1 MSDPFKSSIVIL
13 SAYNLSMARKRTSK
27 SQGGQPKKQKTDP
40 DVKIRNS
47 KSQKKL
53 SSAHDRFYNN
63 SEANYNLCQWVST
76 VD

>member
-1 MSDPFKSSIVIL
+1 M
-13 SAYNLSMARKRTSK
+13 SAYNLSMARKRNSK

-53 SSAHDRFYNN
+53 KAQIAENISRKKFFDFFYKNPGN
-63 SEANYNLCQWVST
+63 DSLPFDLDVLE
-76 VD
+76 